1 MMLQEY
7 PLPQLKS
14 VEELF
19 EDMNLTPIGHDLLKV
34 AGGHPK
40 TLEVVR
46 DVLIN
51 NTSQNFSD
59 LLKKVWDKSRTS
71 ILGIDHGRKLLA
83 SAICSIYV
91 TITTPIVT
99 EDDGLQLTTDGAR
112 AAGYCAYLKVL
123 RNSSRVIPVLT
134 PFQVIEYFTALDDT
148 LGHHFMSS
156 FRSRNEQALFGGL
169 QFEIFHATFECF
181 YRMLWS
187 DEVLV
192 RCQTAKIREL
202 YEAAEFSPQFDD
214 AEISL
219 PDKIFFFEAPE
230 TCLDYF
236 VENNRL
242 TGDSCLATPWFVK
255 THFYND
261 NDDRGRKG
269 VFPKIVSVAVRPCES
284 WI

>member
-1 MMLQEY
+1 MIFSKWIAHIVVLQEY
-7 PLPQLKS
+7 SLPQLTS
-14 VEELF
+14 IPVLF
-19 EDMNLTPIGHDLLKV
+19 EDMNLTPIGQDLLKV

-46 DVLIN
+46 YVLVDPP
-51 NTSQNFSD
+51 SQNFAD
-59 LLKKVWDKSRTS
+59 LLRLVIKNSRNSTVGKA
-71 ILGIDHGRKLLA
+71 IARNLLA
-83 SAICSIYV
+83 SAICSISV
-91 TITTPIVT
+91 DLSDTILIIKRYREFTVD
-99 EDDGLQLTTDGAR
+99 EAR
-112 AAGYCAYLKVL
+112 AAGYCAYLDVL

-134 PFQVIEYFTALDDT
+134 PFQVFEYFTALDYT

-187 DEVLV
+187 DKVLV
-192 RCQTAKIREL
+192 RCQSAKISEL
-202 YEAAEFSPQFDD
+202 YEGAEFSPQFDD

-242 TGDSCLATPWFVK
+242 TGDSCLATP
-255 THFYND
+255 
-261 NDDRGRKG
+261 
-269 VFPKIVSVAVRPCES
+269 
-284 WI
+284 